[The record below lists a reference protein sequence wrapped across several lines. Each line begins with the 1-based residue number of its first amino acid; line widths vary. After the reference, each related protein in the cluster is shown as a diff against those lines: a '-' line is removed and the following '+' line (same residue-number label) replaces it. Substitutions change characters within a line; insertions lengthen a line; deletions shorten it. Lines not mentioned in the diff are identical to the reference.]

1 MHHRPLFVSAS
12 VAGWALG
19 PGSQMP
25 LAGTCMKTTE
35 RQMLMVRFGC
45 IAMVAI
51 VREMRVGR
59 PLRDAGRETL
69 RERVWPSWVL
79 AKEMEV
85 TLIENMKVDMS
96 SRSSKY

>member
-25 LAGTCMKTTE
+25 LAGTYMKMTE
-35 RQMLMVRFGC
+35 RQMLMARLGS

-69 RERVWPSWVL
+69 RNRGFGRAECWPKRWSDSDREYEGGYV
-79 AKEMEV
+79 E
-85 TLIENMKVDMS
+85 
-96 SRSSKY
+96 